1 MIFTSPPLSLQVRD
15 QVLQYRVGCGVYLG
29 AARYGLVGFGLVHC
43 CMFWHSVVW
52 HFVAWYAVAARY
64 GMVWCGIVCKCRYCT
79 GVVWYAS
86 VVCRCSLARQ
96 REEATCAA
104 TVSENI
110 AYFTLSPTCPLP
122 TRLPIFNQQS
132 TKFCTSAF

>member
-1 MIFTSPPLSLQVRD
+1 MDFVLKILLSVPAIHYLGLILSWNVGDIHLAPFVLAGPGPVSQ

-52 HFVAWYAVAARY
+52 HFVAWY

-79 GVVWYAS
+79 GVV
-86 VVCRCSLARQ
+86 CKCGMQMQLG
-96 REEATCAA
+96 AA
-104 TVSENI
+104 TRGGNMCCHCE
-110 AYFTLSPTCPLP
+110 
-122 TRLPIFNQQS
+122 
-132 TKFCTSAF
+132 